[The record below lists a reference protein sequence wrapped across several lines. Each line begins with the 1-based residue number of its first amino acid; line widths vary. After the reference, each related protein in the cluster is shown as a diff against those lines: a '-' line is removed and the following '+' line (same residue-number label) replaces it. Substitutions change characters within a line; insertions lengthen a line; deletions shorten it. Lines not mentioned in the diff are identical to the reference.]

1 MAIVRMTLEELRK
14 KQVNPEE
21 LKRLKNMPDELID
34 VNDIPPPSETAKRV
48 QNQLSK
54 KTVDNLTNK

>member
-1 MAIVRMTLEELRK
+1 MVIVRMALEELRK
-14 KQVNPEE
+14 KQVNSEE

-34 VNDIPPPSETAKRV
+34 VNDIPAPNETAKRV
-48 QNQLSK
+48 KNQLSK